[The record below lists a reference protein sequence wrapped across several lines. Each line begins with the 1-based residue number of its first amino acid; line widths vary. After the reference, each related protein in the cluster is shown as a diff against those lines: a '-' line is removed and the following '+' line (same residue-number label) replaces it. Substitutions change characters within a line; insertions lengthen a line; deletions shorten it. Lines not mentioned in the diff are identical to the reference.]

1 MALTREQA
9 GTLSHAE
16 LVGLVVEL
24 TRQVAERDAAIAA
37 LRTLVATLEARLRDL
52 ERQLKDREQHD
63 PTQRMP
69 GLKPAA
75 TPRRRQAGPPKQRT
89 HGFSRRVST
98 APTEVVTHAA
108 PVCPH
113 CATPLGE
120 RDNGRER
127 WRKEVLDLPP
137 LDPARSIQHVYLERR
152 CPNPACGRRVAPPRA
167 SAAELGVPGVRQ
179 RLGVELV
186 ARIALL
192 RAELR
197 LPEAVIAWYLA
208 AVHQLELSEGA
219 IVGALHRVAAAGR
232 GFRDQ
237 VQAAIRGS
245 PWVQA
250 DETGLRQDGVNG
262 YLWSFGTAT
271 ERLYVHGGR
280 AKEMVDEVLGTGPE
294 PALDAFTGVLSTD
307 FYAAYD
313 HYAGPHQRCWAHLLR
328 DIHAVRL
335 QHPQDAVLQQWAED
349 VQGVYTEAKR
359 LQVAPL
365 SPAQR
370 EAAQRS
376 CEADLLAVCRP
387 FLALPADVNA
397 DVNADADPNID
408 ANANARPDQPPG
420 SEPMALAPA
429 QRPRKKRKQPLAG
442 EVPQAVLC
450 RRIQKYLPELFTF
463 VADPRVDSTN
473 NGAERDIRPVVI
485 QRKIS
490 GGTRSAQGT
499 RTFCTLATLF
509 GTWRAR
515 NRDPL
520 VACRQLLLAHAAAAV

>member
-16 LVGLVVEL
+16 LVGLVVDL
-24 TRQVAERDAAIAA
+24 TRQLAERDAAIAA
-37 LRTLVATLEARLRDL
+37 LRSLVATLEARVRDL
-52 ERQLKDREQHD
+52 ERQLQDRDKQD

-69 GLKPAA
+69 GLKPAT
-75 TPRRRQAGPPKQRT
+75 TPRHRQEGPPKKRS
-89 HGFSRRVST
+89 HGFSRRLSA
-98 APTEVVTHAA
+98 APTELVTHAA
-108 PVCPH
+108 SVCPH
-113 CATPLGE
+113 CATPLGDA
-120 RDNGRER
+120 DNGRER

-137 LDPARSIQHVYLERR
+137 LAPARVIHHVYLERR

-167 SAAELGVPGVRQ
+167 SAAELGVPGLRQ

-197 LPEAVIAWYLA
+197 LPDALIQWYLG

-219 IVGALHRVAAAGR
+219 IVGALHRVAAAGS

-237 VQAAIRGS
+237 VQAAIRAS

-262 YLWSFGTAT
+262 YLWSFGTTT

-280 AKEMVDEVLGTGPE
+280 VKELVDQVLGSGPA
-294 PALDAFTGVLSTD
+294 PAADAFTGVLSSD

-313 HYAGPHQRCWAHLLR
+313 HYEGPHQRCWAHLLR
-328 DIHAVRL
+328 DIHTLRE
-335 QHPQDAVLQQWAED
+335 QHPQDVVLKQWATA
-349 VQGVYTEAKR
+349 VHGVYEDAKR
-359 LQVAPL
+359 LQAALL

-376 CEADLLAVCRP
+376 CEAALLAVCQP
-387 FLALPADVNA
+387 FLGVPEAEPEFGAEPLGTAE
-397 DVNADADPNID
+397 
-408 ANANARPDQPPG
+408 RTRRTRTRRQPVV
-420 SEPMALAPA
+420 
-429 QRPRKKRKQPLAG
+429 G
-442 EVPQAVLC
+442 EAPQAVLC
-450 RRIQKYLPELFTF
+450 RRIEKYLPELFTF
-463 VADPRVDSTN
+463 VAEPDVDSTN

-485 QRKIS
+485 QRTIS
-490 GGTRSAQGT
+490 GGTRSAEGT
-499 RTFCTLATLF
+499 RTFCALATMF

-520 VACRQLLLAHAAAAV
+520 QACRQLLLAQAAAAV